1 MWEDV
6 IYPGMKKAV
15 IYAVQSCQEIV
26 EYRKVML
33 YEKQTLKHF
42 ELEGGGGGSVP
53 KHRAKSTVS
62 HHISE
67 KNVFPFLYR
76 MSTNFRSAS
85 RSVVVLSFISEF
97 V

>member
-42 ELEGGGGGSVP
+42 ELEGRGGGGVGRLCA
-53 KHRAKSTVS
+53 RAKSTVS

-67 KNVFPFLYR
+67 KNVFPFYIACQL
-76 MSTNFRSAS
+76 TF
-85 RSVVVLSFISEF
+85 VVLHVQLWCYLLF
-97 V
+97 